1 MAWFGGNLKN
11 LTENLTG
18 QLSNV
23 ATSAASFTRDV
34 IAEGTEEVAG
44 ECLFSLL
51 YSQCSVTALLLLFS
65 VLVWISQ
72 SWDNHI

>member
-44 ECLFSLL
+44 ECLFSLD
-51 YSQCSVTALLLLFS
+51 SVTALLLTVVQCFSLDKS
-65 VLVWISQ
+65 VLG
-72 SWDNHI
+72 